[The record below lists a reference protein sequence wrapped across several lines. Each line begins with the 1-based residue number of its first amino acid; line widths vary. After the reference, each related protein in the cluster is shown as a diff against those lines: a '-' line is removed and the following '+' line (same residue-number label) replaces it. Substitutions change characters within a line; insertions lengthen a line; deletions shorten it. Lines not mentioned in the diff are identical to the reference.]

1 MSFWNRNKQE
11 TVKKVPESKNSL
23 YPVLHVIRSLKEY
36 HAELVGKE
44 VDSMRELSRIG
55 SSFGGV
61 MEEAGNFQSRL
72 EDFGTN
78 FASIED
84 VSGQFVT
91 VKDTIEKSVNHAQ
104 DGVEELKNSSRQVE
118 AYFEEMGSTF
128 EDLQIAVEKIKRCTS
143 NIINIAEQTNI
154 LALNASVEAARAG
167 EQGKG
172 FAVVAVEV
180 KKLAD
185 EIKNLTEEVDSGINE
200 VEHGADKLNNSI
212 VTSQKALGES
222 IDKVNETY
230 DMFDEITQSAEGA
243 TTVHTEISGVIGD
256 SKTALDQLCGFF
268 DQIKERYQEV
278 TLHID
283 RAGRLGTTKSAMF
296 EDIDNMMMQI
306 PPIIDEYTSKERR

>member
-1 MSFWNRNKQE
+1 MSFWKKDKQTE
-11 TVKKVPESKNSL
+11 VRLPENEKSL
-23 YPVLHVIRSLKEY
+23 SPVLHVMDSLKDY
-36 HAELVGKE
+36 HTELVQKE
-44 VDSMRELSRIG
+44 VDSLRELSQIG

-61 MEEAGNFQSRL
+61 IKEAENFQNRL
-72 EDFGTN
+72 EDFGQN

-84 VSGQFVT
+84 VSGEFAT
-91 VKDTIEKSVNHAQ
+91 VKDTIARSVGRAQ
-104 DGVEELKNSSRQVE
+104 DGVEELKSSSRQVE
-118 AYFEEMGSTF
+118 TYFSDMGSTF
-128 EDLQIAVEKIKRCTS
+128 ESLQEAVEKIKRCTS
-143 NIINIAEQTNI
+143 KIINIAEQTNI

-200 VEHGADKLNNSI
+200 VEQGADKLNNSI
-212 VTSQKALGES
+212 ETSQKALGDS

-243 TTVHTEISGVIGD
+243 TTVHSEISGVISE
-256 SKTALDQLCGFF
+256 SKAALDQLCGFF
-268 DQIKERYQEV
+268 DQINERYREV
-278 TLHID
+278 VHHID
-283 RAGRLGTTKSAMF
+283 QAEELGTTKSAMF

-306 PPIIDEYTSKERR
+306 PPIIKEYTN